1 MPCSPIQQLGRA
13 GHTQRNKNKQ
23 IKSKTSDSNSLS
35 KEGQMVGWNRQI
47 RQNWNVFCRVLVLVC
62 QFWFPVLICQFWFAS
77 FDLPVL
83 VCQFWF
89 ARPIFQFVPR
99 QGQAFA
105 LT

>member
-47 RQNWNVFCRVLVLVC
+47 RQNLKVFCRVLVLVC
-62 QFWFPVLICQFWFAS
+62 QFWFSSFGLRDHQPSEFSICS
-77 FDLPVL
+77 EVRTDLCSHL
-83 VCQFWF
+83 NNKD
-89 ARPIFQFVPR
+89 
-99 QGQAFA
+99 
-105 LT
+105 L